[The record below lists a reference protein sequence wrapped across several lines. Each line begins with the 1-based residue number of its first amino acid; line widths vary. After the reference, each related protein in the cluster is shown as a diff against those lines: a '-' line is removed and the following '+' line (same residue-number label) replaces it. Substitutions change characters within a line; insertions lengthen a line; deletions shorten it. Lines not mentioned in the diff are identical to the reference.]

1 MYIFH
6 YCKQINDYLFDEK
19 IDSNQK
25 QVIIDKYNLQKIGKI
40 KVYWENN
47 VKITSFNNDLSF
59 EYIDDKSITYDSEK
73 DILIEEYESE
83 ICPNYNFYKV
93 NIEEEFI
100 LYENKVDDIIIK
112 MKVYD
117 DYNTIEYHSDRNIDE
132 LIYEIIERIK

>member
-73 DILIEEYESE
+73 DILIEEYDWKLQLKWGVLEPLTDLPE
-83 ICPNYNFYKV
+83 AIPIMQK
-93 NIEEEFI
+93 IEEPK
-100 LYENKVDDIIIK
+100 L
-112 MKVYD
+112 
-117 DYNTIEYHSDRNIDE
+117 
-132 LIYEIIERIK
+132 

>member
-1 MYIFH
+1 M
-6 YCKQINDYLFDEK
+6 
-19 IDSNQK
+19 
-25 QVIIDKYNLQKIGKI
+25 
-40 KVYWENN
+40 
-47 VKITSFNNDLSF
+47 
-59 EYIDDKSITYDSEK
+59 